1 VKGTRVGREALALGL
16 LFGLL
21 YAALAVRLHS
31 EPRLFEHLDQI
42 FDADLGLWTIDI
54 ARPQGPHER
63 TTIHPLSVLLLNP
76 LGSAL
81 RWLLQALGVPFAAR
95 LAAALLCAV
104 AGGAAAGVF
113 RILVHRL
120 GVPSA
125 RAWAWTL
132 VFATS
137 ASQIVF
143 ASVPESFVFS
153 ALSLLAVFTVAGGH
167 GARET
172 SRIAAG
178 VASFGITITNLGAV
192 ALARAAS
199 LPWRMQ
205 WRRAAAA
212 LVRHVA
218 VVLLVAALLS
228 VVQAAVYPTARAFF
242 VPEPLGKAYRLSF
255 VSSLAPRALAARGV
269 EVASHLGFVCLAAP
283 EVTVRQTDVSGTKV
297 DFPPIP
303 WRDLRPPGAV
313 HAVLWALLLVA
324 AARGLGG
331 VVASRASS
339 RGLVTALLLWL
350 GSQAA
355 LHLVFGT
362 SLFLYSEDWTFALVA
377 LTASGVESLANRW
390 RRGPAVLTAAL
401 VAIVALQVTA
411 NAGLVADI
419 LDVFARR
426 R

>member
-1 VKGTRVGREALALGL
+1 VGREALALGL

-21 YAALAVRLHS
+21 YAGLALRLHS
-31 EPRLFEHLDQI
+31 EPRLFVHLDQI
-42 FDADLGLWTIDI
+42 FDADLGLWTIDL

-81 RWLLQALGVPFAAR
+81 RWLLQTLGVPFAAR

-104 AGGAAAGVF
+104 AGGAAVGVF
-113 RILVHRL
+113 RVLVHRL

-153 ALSLLAVFTVAGGH
+153 ALSLLVVFTLAGGP
-167 GARET
+167 GTRET
-172 SRIAAG
+172 SRVAAG

-199 LPWRMQ
+199 LPWRTQ
-205 WRRAAAA
+205 RRRAAAVLA
-212 LVRHVA
+212 RHVA
-218 VVLLVAALLS
+218 VVLLVTALLS
-228 VVQAAVYPTARAFF
+228 VVQAAVYPTARPFF
-242 VPEPLGKAYRLSF
+242 LPEPLGKAYRLAF
-255 VSSLAPRALAARGV
+255 VGSLAPRALAARGV
-269 EVASHLGFVCLAAP
+269 EVASQLGFVCLAAP

-303 WRDLRPPGAV
+303 WRDLRPAGAA
-313 HAVLWALLLVA
+313 HAVLWALLLVVA
-324 AARGLGG
+324 AWGLGRPL
-331 VVASRASS
+331 AFPASS
-339 RGLVTALLLWL
+339 RGLVAALLLWL
-350 GSQAA
+350 GAQAA

-377 LTASGVESLANRW
+377 LAAAGVESAVGR
-390 RRGPAVLTAAL
+390 RHRGPAVVAAAL